1 MSYICEADETYCRAG
16 ARSRRNLSDKCHFNA
31 KQINFSVGYGIYDV
45 PDACF
50 IIPFSAKQKNH
61 IVGEGCSPLGRRH
74 EVTEGEASPPRNA
87 PAATLH
93 KIPCDKRS
101 RKRFDYYSHI
111 QSRLWIGFGG
121 SKPPPYE
128 VYLQ

>member
-74 EVTEGEASPPRNA
+74 EVTEGEASPPRNDPPDA
-87 PAATLH
+87 FPNNQR
-93 KIPCDKRS
+93 KMRS
-101 RKRFDYYSHI
+101 KSNISVGMVIDHPQNDGRFIDRKH
-111 QSRLWIGFGG
+111 
-121 SKPPPYE
+121 
-128 VYLQ
+128 